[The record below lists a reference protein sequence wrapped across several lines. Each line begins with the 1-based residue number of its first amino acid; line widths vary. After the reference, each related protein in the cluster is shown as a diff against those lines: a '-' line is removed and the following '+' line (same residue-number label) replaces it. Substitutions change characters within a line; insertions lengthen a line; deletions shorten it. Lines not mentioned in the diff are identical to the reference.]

1 MLVLTDSAEPGRSG
15 VVSEADLR
23 RSRIL
28 CSVADSV
35 FAIGCEPNGHRYII
49 QTRQRN
55 APILWNPRNAPVG
68 VITRPENG
76 LLGILFDERFEP
88 RMDEETRLLICRVR
102 AMRDG
107 GATYR
112 DIAKAL
118 EISKT
123 RAVRLYKKWTPAMG
137 TFEPVKREEEQHDD
151 AVFDALPNEPKEGI
165 FGALPNEP
173 AEQWDNEVDDD
184 ETDDERWEVRALS
197 GSDPADEPET
207 DAGSYHHAAMVE
219 TVSAGAGP
227 PLSGTK
233 RRSVYDLERGI
244 DTYGREIFIESVD
257 QYTGKPKVWYRFD
270 NQGKK
275 VRSERKNNGI
285 FADHL
290 DASPYL

>member
-1 MLVLTDSAEPGRSG
+1 
-15 VVSEADLR
+15 
-23 RSRIL
+23 
-28 CSVADSV
+28 
-35 FAIGCEPNGHRYII
+35 
-49 QTRQRN
+49 
-55 APILWNPRNAPVG
+55 LWNARNAPVG
-68 VITRPENG
+68 VISRPENG

-137 TFEPVKREEEQHDD
+137 TIENSKGEAEHQDD
-151 AVFDALPNEPKEGI
+151 AIFDALPNEPKEGI

-173 AEQWDNEVDDD
+173 AEHWDNEVDDD

-197 GSDPADEPET
+197 GSDPADEPEAA
-207 DAGSYHHAAMVE
+207 AGSYHAGMGE

-227 PLSGTK
+227 PLAGTK

-257 QYTGKPKVWYRFD
+257 EYTGKPKVWYRFD

-275 VRSERKNNGI
+275 VRSERKINGV

-290 DASPYL
+290 DSSPYL